1 MLQEI
6 VDEGVSLPKQIFNV
20 AETGLYWKKM
30 SDQSYI
36 SKEEKLMPGYKATKD
51 KLALL
56 FGGNASSS

>member
-6 VDEGVSLPKQIFNV
+6 IDEGVSLPKQIFNV
-20 AETGLYWKKM
+20 AETGPQWKKM

-36 SKEEKLMPGYKATKD
+36 SEEEKLMPGYKATKD
-51 KLALL
+51 VLTLM

>member
-1 MLQEI
+1 M
-6 VDEGVSLPKQIFNV
+6 

-30 SDQSYI
+30 SDQSYV

-51 KLALL
+51 KLTLM